1 MVRILDRS
9 LEDVIALTGSARG
22 SGVAN
27 DHMNALSGLG
37 HIPANVRKID
47 SRINPRDPHRSRNGD
62 VGRKCRRPEGTLK

>member
-37 HIPANVRKID
+37 HIPDECIEDR
-47 SRINPRDPHRSRNGD
+47 
-62 VGRKCRRPEGTLK
+62 